1 MKLIILLTLLTPSIV
16 YSSLGNCG
24 LYEARGIVRDIKSNS
39 VLVINEKTLSE
50 TQIHFSIAEQAK
62 ILLYENKDVT
72 AKVLLLEKFNGTVG
86 VSDAVSE
93 VNRRIPNP
101 LNPEDTGLILI
112 TKKDCT
118 KK

>member
-1 MKLIILLTLLTPSIV
+1 MKLLILLTILSPTIA

-39 VLVINEKTLSE
+39 VLVVNEKTLSE

-86 VSDAVSE
+86 VSETIIE

-101 LNPEDTGLILI
+101 LNPEDTGLTLI
-112 TKKDCT
+112 AKKDCT